1 MGSAVTGPD
10 PAAPYVME
18 PLGAD
23 GIATFRYRAGTV
35 LTEAIARSAMA
46 DLGIRTNG
54 KRQPLLADIR
64 KVKTLTREARVFFDN
79 VTDKFSALA
88 LLAGSPATQLMV
100 NFFLG
105 MSRPKV
111 PTRMFTD
118 EEKALAWLRRHVV

>member
-1 MGSAVTGPD
+1 MGSAVTSAG

-23 GIATFRYRAGTV
+23 GIATFRYQAGTV

-46 DLGIRTNG
+46 DLGILTNG
-54 KRQPLLADIR
+54 NRQPLLADIR

-105 MSRPKV
+105 MSHPKV

-118 EEKALAWLRRHVV
+118 EEKARAWLRRHVV